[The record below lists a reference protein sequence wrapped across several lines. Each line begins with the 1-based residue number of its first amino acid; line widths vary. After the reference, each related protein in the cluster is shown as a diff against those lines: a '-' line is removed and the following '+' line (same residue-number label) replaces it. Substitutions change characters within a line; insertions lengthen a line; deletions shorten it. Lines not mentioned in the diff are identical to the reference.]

1 MKSTSER
8 RQVRARADR
17 SSASDAGAPSAQVV
31 RSKGSDNIGA
41 AREHGKGQR
50 LDSPVPRRRRRR
62 SQGER
67 REEAEEKLI
76 EAAIHLLA
84 RKGFDRMTLADV
96 GVEAGFSRGLPIH
109 YFGSKLALI
118 RRVAERLRDM
128 TERQFQGIEPGLK
141 GLYAVKWLIKHYC
154 VRPTAGKDFLQ
165 GDPDAAGRVAP
176 RGIGI
181 ADITR
186 GYVAFWT
193 GFVKTRFDEA
203 VATGQAPAD
212 LDTHLQAVL
221 LVGAFRGAMLEY
233 MIDPTSFD
241 LNAVGEAMVA
251 NIERLRTPAT
261 ADNDS
266 ATGPL
271 AAPTNLLVRKLVSM
285 PIGILR
291 G

>member
-17 SSASDAGAPSAQVV
+17 SLASDAGAPSAQVV

-50 LDSPVPRRRRRR
+50 LDSPEPRRRRRR

-141 GLYAVKWLIKHYC
+141 GLDAVNWLIKHYC
-154 VRPTAGKDFLQ
+154 VRPTAGKDSSRAILTLL
-165 GDPDAAGRVAP
+165 VESLHEES
-176 RGIGI
+176 GI

-261 ADNDS
+261 ADNNS
-266 ATGPL
+266 RQQARSPRRQTC
-271 AAPTNLLVRKLVSM
+271 
-285 PIGILR
+285 
-291 G
+291 